1 MTSMKNTFRRIALAV
16 ALTAALPAFALDVE
30 SYSKDIDPCADF
42 YGFAN
47 AKWVSATTIPA
58 DRSSWGMGA
67 EMQKRNESLIRESI
81 AAARSNPP
89 PAGSAQRKA
98 IDFYESG
105 MNLEA
110 IEGAG
115 LAPLAALQAR
125 IDEVKDVKS
134 LARALATLHVA
145 GVRAG
150 FNFTVKQDLK
160 DSTRYLFDLSQG
172 GLGLPERDYY
182 LKGDAKS
189 KEQREKYR
197 AHMARMFEL
206 AGDPPAAAKANANTA
221 FAIETA
227 FARVSRNAVD
237 MRDDEKNYNK
247 VSVAKLAASA
257 PGFPWTEYFNA
268 LGTTPPE
275 NLNEAQ
281 PAFFKGFAAQ
291 AASRRAAQWRTYLR
305 WSTLRTLAPML
316 PKAFA
321 DESFAFNQGVIN
333 GIKARPERERE
344 VIAIMNGQYGDEP
357 MAQALGQIYVAK
369 AFPPEAKARADALI
383 GNVKAALADR
393 LRDIEWMG
401 DATRQKAL
409 AKLAAMNVKIGYPT
423 PWRDYTEARVGAVA
437 FAGNWI
443 EAKRFESRRVLKLL
457 GQPVDRSDWWM
468 SPQMVNA
475 YYDPGMNEIVFPA
488 AILQPPMFDAKADDA
503 VNYGAIGMVIGHEI
517 THGFDDSGRK
527 YDAQGNLKDWWT
539 AEDAKRYE
547 ARAELMVKQ
556 FDGYVGIEGLRVNG
570 KLTLG
575 ENISDL
581 GGVKI
586 AYLALQKSLAG
597 KPRDPVQGYSP
608 EQRFFLS
615 FAESW
620 RRVDRPERER
630 LMIQTDG
637 HSPGRFRV
645 RGPTENLPEFAK
657 AFSCDPAK
665 ALRAESERVHIW

>member
-1 MTSMKNTFRRIALAV
+1 MKNTFRRIALAS
-16 ALTAALPAFALDVE
+16 ALAAGLPAAALDVE
-30 SYSKDIDPCADF
+30 SYSKDIDACTDF
-42 YGFAN
+42 YRYVN
-47 AKWVSATTIPA
+47 AQWLSKTTIPA
-58 DRSSWGMGA
+58 DRASWGVGA
-67 EMQKRNESLIRESI
+67 EMQKRNEALIRESI

-89 PAGSAQRKA
+89 PEGSAQRKA

-105 MNLEA
+105 MSLEA
-110 IEGAG
+110 IERAG
-115 LAPLAALQAR
+115 LAPLVSVQATL
-125 IDEVKDVKS
+125 DEVKDAKS
-134 LARALATLHVA
+134 LARALAALHTS
-145 GVRAG
+145 GIPAG
-150 FNFTVKQDLK
+150 FDFTVKQDLK
-160 DSTRYLFDLSQG
+160 DSTHYLFDLTQG

-182 LKGDAKS
+182 FKTDAKT

-206 AGDPPAAAKANANTA
+206 AGDKPAAAKANANTA

-227 FARVSRNAVD
+227 LARASRTAVD
-237 MRDDEKNYNK
+237 LRDDEKNYNK
-247 VSVAKLAASA
+247 TTVAKLTSGA
-257 PGFPWTEYFNA
+257 PGFPWTEYLNA
-268 LGTTPPE
+268 LGAASLA
-275 NLNEAQ
+275 NLNNAQ
-281 PAFFKGFAAQ
+281 PAFSKAFATQ
-291 AASRRAAQWRTYLR
+291 VASRPAAQWRTYLR
-305 WSTLRTLAPML
+305 WSALRKLAPML
-316 PKAFA
+316 PKAIS

-333 GIKARPERERE
+333 GLKARPERERE
-344 VIAIMNGQYGDEP
+344 VLTIMNGPYGDEP

-383 GNVKAALADR
+383 VNVKAALGDR
-393 LRDIEWMG
+393 LREVDWMG

-423 PWRDYTEARVGAVA
+423 PWKDYADARIAA
-437 FAGNWI
+437 APFAQNWM
-443 EAKRFESRRVLKLL
+443 EAKRFETRRVLKRL
-457 GQPVDRSDWWM
+457 GQPVDRSEWWM
-468 SPQMVNA
+468 APQMVNA
-475 YYDPGMNEIVFPA
+475 YYDPSLNEIVFPA
-488 AILQPPMFDAKADDA
+488 AILQPPMFDATADDA
-503 VNYGAIGMVIGHEI
+503 VNYGGIGMVIGHEI

-539 AEDAKRYE
+539 ADDAKRYD
-547 ARAELMVKQ
+547 ARAQLMVKQ
-556 FDGYVGIEGLRVNG
+556 FDGYVGVEGLHVNG

-597 KPRDPVQGYSP
+597 KPREPVQGFTP
-608 EQRFFLS
+608 EQRFFLA

-620 RRVDRPERER
+620 RRLDRPERER
-630 LMIQTDG
+630 LIIQTDG

>member
-1 MTSMKNTFRRIALAV
+1 MKKTFRRIALAS
-16 ALTAALPAFALDVE
+16 ALAVALPAFALDVG
-30 SYSKDIDPCADF
+30 SYSKDIDACTDF
-42 YGFAN
+42 YRYVN
-47 AKWVSATTIPA
+47 AQWLSSTTIPP
-58 DRSSWGMGA
+58 DRASWGVGA
-67 EMQKRNESLIRESI
+67 EMQKRNEALIRESI

-110 IEGAG
+110 IERAG
-115 LAPLAALQAR
+115 LTPLAPLQAR
-125 IDEVKDVKS
+125 IDEVKDAKS
-134 LARALATLHVA
+134 LAATLAALHA
-145 GVRAG
+145 SGIRAG
-150 FNFTVKQDLK
+150 FDITVKQDLK
-160 DSTRYLFDLSQG
+160 DSTKYLFDLSQG

-182 LKGDAKS
+182 FKTDAKS

-197 AHMARMFEL
+197 AYMARMFEL
-206 AGDPPAAAKANANTA
+206 AGDAPAAAKANADTA
-221 FAIETA
+221 FALETA
-227 FARVSRNAVD
+227 LARASRTAVEL
-237 MRDDEKNYNK
+237 RDDEKNYNK
-247 VSVAKLAASA
+247 VTLAKLSSSA
-257 PGFPWTEYFNA
+257 PGFPWVEYFTA
-268 LGTTPPE
+268 LGASPLE
-275 NLNEAQ
+275 ALNDAQ
-281 PAFFKGFAAQ
+281 PPFFKAFASQ
-291 AASRRAAQWRTYLR
+291 AASRSPAQWRVYLR
-305 WSTLRTLAPML
+305 WSLLRTMAPML

-321 DESFAFNQGVIN
+321 DESFAFNGAVIS
-333 GIKARPERERE
+333 GMKARPERERE
-344 VIAIMNGQYGDEP
+344 VLTIMNGQYGDEP

-383 GNVKAALADR
+383 ANVKAALGDR
-393 LRDIEWMG
+393 LRAVEWMG
-401 DATRQKAL
+401 ETTRRNAL
-409 AKLAAMNVKIGYPT
+409 AKLDAMNVKIGYPT
-423 PWRDYTEARVGAVA
+423 PWKDYVAANIAAVP
-437 FAGNWI
+437 FAQNWI
-443 EAKRFESRRVLKLL
+443 EGKRFETRRVLKHL
-457 GQPVDRSDWWM
+457 GLPVDRSEWWM

-475 YYDPGMNEIVFPA
+475 YYDPSLNEIVFPA

-547 ARAELMVKQ
+547 ARAQLMVKQ
-556 FDGYVGIEGLRVNG
+556 FDGYVGVEGLHVNG

-575 ENISDL
+575 ENIADL

-586 AYLALQKSLAG
+586 AYLALQKSLEG
-597 KPRDPVQGYSP
+597 KPRDPVQGFTP

-615 FAESW
+615 LAESW
-620 RRVDRPERER
+620 RRLDRPERER
-630 LMIQTDG
+630 LIIQTDG

-665 ALRAESERVHIW
+665 TLRAESDRVHIW